1 MELNQL
7 VLCKQ
12 LYNEAEG
19 FLSRKESV
27 AYGLAV
33 SVAQDAVELFLR
45 AVIKQLPSNGQK
57 PPEEFIKCMDYI
69 DMAASGRDASRVPF
83 RARMSE
89 LNKARVNFKHYG
101 LVPNEV
107 DAARLLG
114 YAAQFF
120 ETGTPQF
127 FQCEFANISLAD
139 LITSP
144 EVRQKVK
151 AAELAEREGD
161 ISEALGASAE
171 AVELS
176 ALALLSRL
184 QPREAGFLPK
194 SLKNILGW
202 DGESEFKRYI
212 GDQFERAN
220 RASLTLALS
229 LNMNDLVRFRMLVPS
244 VHKMCGGNFVRHQ
257 RTHSSA
263 APTADDAIFAVAFAT
278 RYALAVDARMP
289 TDRRALPQEGE
300 DPLANL

>member
-57 PPEEFIKCMDYI
+57 PPEEFIKRMDYI

-127 FQCEFANISLAD
+127 FQCEFANISL
-139 LITSP
+139 
-144 EVRQKVK
+144 
-151 AAELAEREGD
+151 G
-161 ISEALGASAE
+161 
-171 AVELS
+171 
-176 ALALLSRL
+176 
-184 QPREAGFLPK
+184 
-194 SLKNILGW
+194 
-202 DGESEFKRYI
+202 KR
-212 GDQFERAN
+212 
-220 RASLTLALS
+220 
-229 LNMNDLVRFRMLVPS
+229 
-244 VHKMCGGNFVRHQ
+244 
-257 RTHSSA
+257 
-263 APTADDAIFAVAFAT
+263 
-278 RYALAVDARMP
+278 
-289 TDRRALPQEGE
+289 
-300 DPLANL
+300 